1 MTGAATASGVI
12 ASVIALVDW
21 VAVQRRW
28 RVVEWVCK
36 PAVMVALI
44 AMALSLHPLAH
55 EARAWF
61 VAALVLSLAGDVF
74 LMLPPDGRFVEGLA
88 SFLMGHLAYIG
99 GFVTLGVDRRGA
111 ALAAVIVVVA
121 AGATVGRRILVA
133 LSGSALRPPV
143 AAYMGV
149 ISVMVI
155 CAAGTGLRLAIVG
168 AALFYVSDALI
179 AWNRF
184 VTPVR
189 GGKVAIIVT
198 YHLAQLALVA
208 SLAR

>member
-1 MTGAATASGVI
+1 MTGAATASAVI

-36 PAVMVALI
+36 PAVMVALV
-44 AMALSLHPLAH
+44 AMALSLHPLVH
-55 EARAWF
+55 TARAWF
-61 VAALVLSLAGDVF
+61 VGALVLSLAGDVF
-74 LMLPPDGRFVEGLA
+74 LMLPPDGRFVE
-88 SFLMGHLAYIG
+88 
-99 GFVTLGVDRRGA
+99 
-111 ALAAVIVVVA
+111 
-121 AGATVGRRILVA
+121 
-133 LSGSALRPPV
+133 
-143 AAYMGV
+143 
-149 ISVMVI
+149 VI

-184 VTPVR
+184 VAPVR